1 MEQTKQIFKE
11 LNFLDEKVSNINIE
25 MLSLEKDKNQHEE
38 LKAKIVTN
46 INELE
51 EEKKNIL
58 SKTDKYTGLKKYLY
72 MIVQANSDL
81 KNLKIINSKL
91 EENRIELQGV
101 EEKIDIK
108 SQLIKEKM
116 EEKLDVWNR
125 REQIYMGKYKE
136 QENERE
142 TVKKENSK
150 DLNNLINLYNLV
162 TQIDFQDKKAN
173 TIKEELIKGLNTNIE
188 KYIKENNIQPP
199 KFIKIKNKKMEVEN
213 EC

>member
-11 LNFLDEKVSNINIE
+11 LNFLDEKVSNINLE

-46 INELE
+46 INDLE
-51 EEKKNIL
+51 EEKKSIL

-101 EEKIDIK
+101 EEKLDIK
-108 SQLIKEKM
+108 SKLIKEKM
-116 EEKLDVWNR
+116 EEKLDAWNR
-125 REQIYMGKYKE
+125 REQIYMGKYHE
-136 QENERE
+136 QESQRE
-142 TVKKENSK
+142 NVKKENSK
-150 DLNNLINLYNLV
+150 DLNSLINLYNLV
-162 TQIDFQDKKAN
+162 TQVDFQDKKAN
-173 TIKEELIKGLNTNIE
+173 VIKEELVKGLNSNIE
-188 KYIKENNIQPP
+188 KYIKENNIKPP
-199 KFIKIKNKKMEVEN
+199 KNMKIKNKNKEAEN

>member
-11 LNFLDEKVSNINIE
+11 LNFLDEKVSNINLE

-46 INELE
+46 INDLE
-51 EEKKNIL
+51 EEKKSIL

-101 EEKIDIK
+101 EEKLDIK
-108 SQLIKEKM
+108 SKLIKEKM
-116 EEKLDVWNR
+116 EEKLDALNR
-125 REQIYMGKYKE
+125 REQIYMRKYHE
-136 QENERE
+136 QENQRE
-142 TVKKENSK
+142 NAKKENSK

-173 TIKEELIKGLNTNIE
+173 VIKEELVKGLNSNIE

-199 KFIKIKNKKMEVEN
+199 KNMKIKNKNKEAEN

>member
-11 LNFLDEKVSNINIE
+11 LNFLDEKVSNINLE

-46 INELE
+46 INDLE
-51 EEKKNIL
+51 EEKKSIL

-101 EEKIDIK
+101 EEKLDIK
-108 SQLIKEKM
+108 SKLIKEKM
-116 EEKLDVWNR
+116 EEKLDAWNR
-125 REQIYMGKYKE
+125 REQIYMGKYHE
-136 QENERE
+136 QENQRE
-142 TVKKENSK
+142 NAKKENSK

-173 TIKEELIKGLNTNIE
+173 VIKEELVKGLNSNIE
-188 KYIKENNIQPP
+188 KYIKENNIQLP
-199 KFIKIKNKKMEVEN
+199 KNMKIKNKNKEAEN

>member
-1 MEQTKQIFKE
+1 METTKQIFKE
-11 LNFLDEKVSNINIE
+11 LNFLDEKVSNINLE

-38 LKAKIVTN
+38 LKAKIVTT

-51 EEKKNIL
+51 EEKKDIL

-101 EEKIDIK
+101 EEKLDIK

-150 DLNNLINLYNLV
+150 DLNSLINLYNLV

-199 KFIKIKNKKMEVEN
+199 KNMKLQNKSKEVEN

>member
-1 MEQTKQIFKE
+1 METTKQIFKK
-11 LNFLDEKVSNINIE
+11 LNFLDEKVSNINLE

-38 LKAKIVTN
+38 LKAKIVTT

-51 EEKKNIL
+51 EEKKDIL

-91 EENRIELQGV
+91 EENRIELQGI
-101 EEKIDIK
+101 EEKLDIK

-150 DLNNLINLYNLV
+150 DLNSLINLYNLV

-199 KFIKIKNKKMEVEN
+199 KNMKLQNKSREVEN

>member
-1 MEQTKQIFKE
+1 MEKTKQIFKE
-11 LNFLDEKVSNINIE
+11 LNFLDEKVSNINLE

-38 LKAKIVTN
+38 LKAKIVTT

-51 EEKKNIL
+51 EEKKDIL

-101 EEKIDIK
+101 EEKLDIK

-150 DLNNLINLYNLV
+150 DLNSLINLYNLV

-199 KFIKIKNKKMEVEN
+199 KNMKLQNKNKEVEN